1 MPGPTPTP
9 INDRISVAG
18 QIGIADIP
26 GIAKAGY
33 RLIVNNRPDGE
44 EPGQPGRDE
53 IAAEAKKHGIAYH
66 YIPVT
71 TSAITLKDVTE
82 FHHAASRGPTPILAH
97 CRSGT
102 RSYLLWALS
111 RALFERESPLMLAA
125 EAQRKGYDLRVL
137 PALAEKLQAEKDKA

>member
-82 FHHAASRGPTPILAH
+82 FHHAASRGPTLILAH

-111 RALFERESPLMLAA
+111 RALFERESPLA
-125 EAQRKGYDLRVL
+125 
-137 PALAEKLQAEKDKA
+137 PALSAAVVRSSCVITESSPPPRHWKRR

>member
-44 EPGQPGRDE
+44 E
-53 IAAEAKKHGIAYH
+53 
-66 YIPVT
+66 
-71 TSAITLKDVTE
+71 
-82 FHHAASRGPTPILAH
+82 
-97 CRSGT
+97 
-102 RSYLLWALS
+102 LS
-111 RALFERESPLMLAA
+111 LIHI
-125 EAQRKGYDLRVL
+125 
-137 PALAEKLQAEKDKA
+137 